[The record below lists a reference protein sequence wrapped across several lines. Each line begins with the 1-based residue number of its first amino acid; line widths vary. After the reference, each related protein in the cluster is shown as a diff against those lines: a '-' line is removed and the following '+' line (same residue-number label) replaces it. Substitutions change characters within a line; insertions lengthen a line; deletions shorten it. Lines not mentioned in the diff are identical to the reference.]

1 MPMCILIFLHG
12 LKILPQQAAAPVHDG
27 INGEGDVKYIVAYF
41 IKNQTK

>member
-1 MPMCILIFLHG
+1 MCPNFNFWNG

-27 INGEGDVKYIVAYF
+27 INCGGDVKYIVAYF